1 MNNSIFISGGGTGGH
16 LFPAISIGNELIKH
30 NFSIIY
36 IGSKYGIEKKY
47 FKDNNIKHYLLNI
60 RGIQRHISIKS
71 ILINLLFPLRFI
83 LAYLSSIFLIIK
95 YKPKLIIGTG
105 GYASGL
111 PLLAGILFKIP
122 IMIQE
127 QNSIPGLITRKLSRK
142 TNKIL
147 LGFKE
152 AEKKLNGNCVF
163 TGNPIMSNLK
173 IYNKLESKENLGFDT
188 NKKVILII
196 GGSQGARAIN
206 YYIYEN
212 IDFFI
217 KNNYQLYWQCGY
229 NDIKKLNKIQNKSI
243 KIIPFIKDMSK
254 AYSSADLVISRAG
267 AISISELSIMKKA
280 TIFIPLPSAA
290 DNHQEINSKFLAQ
303 KKACVSIHQSN
314 LKNRDLE
321 KTISN
326 LFTNNKNLEELEN
339 NIEKFCN
346 KDSNKLIVK
355 EILEEIK

>member
-1 MNNSIFISGGGTGGH
+1 
-16 LFPAISIGNELIKH
+16 
-30 NFSIIY
+30 
-36 IGSKYGIEKKY
+36 
-47 FKDNNIKHYLLNI
+47 
-60 RGIQRHISIKS
+60 
-71 ILINLLFPLRFI
+71 
-83 LAYLSSIFLIIK
+83 
-95 YKPKLIIGTG
+95 
-105 GYASGL
+105 
-111 PLLAGILFKIP
+111 
-122 IMIQE
+122 
-127 QNSIPGLITRKLSRK
+127 
-142 TNKIL
+142 
-147 LGFKE
+147 
-152 AEKKLNGNCVF
+152 
-163 TGNPIMSNLK
+163 MSNLK

-188 NKKVILII
+188 NKKLILII

-267 AISISELSIMKKA
+267 AISISELIMKKA

-346 KDSNKLIVK
+346 KDSTKLIVK